1 MQTAN
6 FWPDDELSSTAK
18 PSISALAAPPVCAQ
32 PAQGSLPAAVEAAV
46 WRGDQLGSPVNAV
59 LSSGFAALDAELPG
73 GGWPC
78 GALTEILTAQF
89 SILEWRLLAP
99 ALSQVG
105 QVGRGDRGAQTIVV
119 VGPPKA
125 PHVPGLRHDGI
136 DDRQLVW
143 IKADTPA
150 ERLWSTEQL
159 IKSNAFGALI
169 AWLPQVRQEQIRR
182 LQVLSAHCQGPVF
195 LCRPVSVASES
206 SAAPLRV
213 HARVGMD
220 WELHVEIL
228 KRKGPP
234 LAEILRLESMPGG
247 LKAVIT
253 PRLRYPSRLL
263 SRETDDVV
271 VSAPAPARRRL
282 TVPH

>member
-1 MQTAN
+1 MHTLSL
-6 FWPDDELSSTAK
+6 WPDDDLSS
-18 PSISALAAPPVCAQ
+18 PVMPPIPALAAQPACAP
-32 PAQGSLPAAVEAAV
+32 PAQGRLPAAVEAVV
-46 WRGDQLGSPVNAV
+46 WRGNQLGSAVNEV
-59 LSSGFAALDAELPG
+59 LSSGFASLDAELPG

-78 GALTEILTAQF
+78 GSLTEILAAQF
-89 SILEWRLLAP
+89 SILEWRLLSP
-99 ALSQVG
+99 ALRRVCQA
-105 QVGRGDRGAQTIVV
+105 GRSIVV

-125 PHVPGLRHDGI
+125 PHVPGLRHEGI
-136 DDRQLVW
+136 DDRHLVW
-143 IKADTPA
+143 IKAEAPA

-169 AWLPQVRQEQIRR
+169 AWLPQVRSEQIRR
-182 LQVLSAHCQGPVF
+182 LQVLSAHCHGPVF
-195 LCRPVSVASES
+195 LCRPISVASES

-213 HARVGMD
+213 HARVGVD

-234 LAEILRLESMPGG
+234 LAETLRLESMPGG

-253 PRLRYPSRLL
+253 PRLRYPSRLV

-271 VSAPAPARRRL
+271 VSAPAPTRRRH
-282 TVPH
+282 TIPH

>member
-1 MQTAN
+1 MHTLSL
-6 FWPDDELSSTAK
+6 WPNDDLSS
-18 PSISALAAPPVCAQ
+18 PVMPPNPALAAPPACAP
-32 PAQGSLPAAVEAAV
+32 PAQGRLPAAVEAVV
-46 WRGDQLGSPVNAV
+46 WRGNQLGSAVNEV
-59 LSSGFAALDAELPG
+59 LSSGFASLDAELPG

-78 GALTEILTAQF
+78 GALTEILAAQF

-99 ALSQVG
+99 ALRRVCQA
-105 QVGRGDRGAQTIVV
+105 GRSVVV

-125 PHVPGLRHDGI
+125 PHMPGLRHEGI
-136 DDRQLVW
+136 DDRHLVW
-143 IKADTPA
+143 IKAEAPA

-169 AWLPQVRQEQIRR
+169 AWLPQVRSEQIRR
-182 LQVLSAHCQGPVF
+182 LQVLSAHCHGPVF
-195 LCRPVSVASES
+195 LCRPISVASES
-206 SAAPLRV
+206 SAAPLRI
-213 HARVGMD
+213 HARVGVD

-234 LAEILRLESMPGG
+234 LAETLRLESMPGG

-253 PRLRYPSRLL
+253 PRLRYPSRLV

-271 VSAPAPARRRL
+271 VSAPAPTRRRH
-282 TVPH
+282 TIPH

>member
-1 MQTAN
+1 MHTASL
-6 FWPDDELSSTAK
+6 WSDDELSSSAT
-18 PSISALAAPPVCAQ
+18 PPNPTLSALPACAR
-32 PAQGSLPAAVEAAV
+32 PAQGLLPAAVEAVV
-46 WRGDQLGSPVNAV
+46 WRGNELGSAVNDV
-59 LSSGFAALDAELPG
+59 LASGFASLDAELPG

-99 ALSQVG
+99 ALRRVCQA
-105 QVGRGDRGAQTIVV
+105 GRSIVV

-125 PHVPGLRHDGI
+125 PHVPGLRHEGL
-136 DDRQLVW
+136 DDRHLVW
-143 IKADTPA
+143 IKADAPA

-169 AWLPQVRQEQIRR
+169 AWLPQVRSEQIRR
-182 LQVLSAHCQGPVF
+182 LQVLSAQCQGPVF

-206 SAAPLRV
+206 SAAPLRL

-220 WELHVEIL
+220 WELNVEIL

-234 LAEILRLESMPGG
+234 LAEVLHLESMPGG
-247 LKAVIT
+247 LKSVIT
-253 PRLRYPSRLL
+253 PRLRYPSRLV

-271 VSAPAPARRRL
+271 VSAPAPARRRH
-282 TVPH
+282 TIPH

>member
-1 MQTAN
+1 MPTAKL
-6 FWPDDELSSTAK
+6 WPDDELSS
-18 PSISALAAPPVCAQ
+18 SAAPPIVASAAPPVCAR
-32 PAQGSLPAAVEAAV
+32 PAQGSRPSLLSLPAAVEAAI
-46 WRGDQLGSPVNAV
+46 WRGDQLGSSVNAV
-59 LSSGFAALDAELPG
+59 LASGFAALDAVLPG

-78 GALTEILTAQF
+78 GALTEVLSAQF

-99 ALSQVG
+99 ALRQVC
-105 QVGRGDRGAQTIVV
+105 QAGRSVVV

-125 PHVPGLRHDGI
+125 PHVPGLRHEGI

-169 AWLPQVRQEQIRR
+169 AWLPQIRQEQIRR
-182 LQVLSAHCQGPVF
+182 LQVLSSYGEAPVF
-195 LCRPVSVASES
+195 LCRPLSVASQA

-234 LAEILRLESMPGG
+234 LAEILRLPSMPGG
-247 LKAVIT
+247 LMTVIT
-253 PRLRYPSRLL
+253 PRLRHPSRLL

-271 VSAPAPARRRL
+271 VSAPAPARRRRAI
-282 TVPH
+282 PH

>member
-1 MQTAN
+1 MHTASL
-6 FWPDDELSSTAK
+6 WPEDDLSSPVT
-18 PSISALAAPPVCAQ
+18 PSTPASFAPPACLR
-32 PAQGSLPAAVEAAV
+32 PEQGLLPAAVEAVV
-46 WRGDQLGSPVNAV
+46 WRGNQLGSAVNEV
-59 LSSGFAALDAELPG
+59 LSSGFASLDAELPG

-78 GALTEILTAQF
+78 GSLTEILAAQF

-99 ALSQVG
+99 ALRQISQVS
-105 QVGRGDRGAQTIVV
+105 QVSQAGRSIVI

-125 PHVPGLRHDGI
+125 PHVAGLRHEGL
-136 DDRQLVW
+136 DDRHLVW
-143 IKADTPA
+143 IKAEAPA

-169 AWLPQVRQEQIRR
+169 AWLPQVRSEQIRR
-182 LQVLSAHCQGPVF
+182 LQVLSSHCQGPVF

-206 SAAPLRV
+206 SAAPLRI
-213 HARVGMD
+213 HARIGMD

-234 LAEILRLESMPGG
+234 LAETLRLESMPGG

-253 PRLRYPSRLL
+253 PRLRYPSRLV
-263 SRETDDVV
+263 SRDTDDVV

-282 TVPH
+282 TISH

>member
-1 MQTAN
+1 MQTASL
-6 FWPDDELSSTAK
+6 WPNDDLSSPVMPPT
-18 PSISALAAPPVCAQ
+18 PLPALPPACAR
-32 PAQGSLPAAVEAAV
+32 PVPGPVLGSLPAAVEAVV
-46 WRGDQLGSPVNAV
+46 WRGNQLGSAVNDV
-59 LSSGFAALDAELPG
+59 LSSGYALLDAELPG

-78 GALTEILTAQF
+78 GALTEILAAQF
-89 SILEWRLLAP
+89 STLEWRLLTP
-99 ALSQVG
+99 ALRQVC
-105 QVGRGDRGAQTIVV
+105 QAGRSIVV

-125 PHVPGLRHDGI
+125 PHVPGLRHEGI
-136 DDRQLVW
+136 DDRHLVW
-143 IKADTPA
+143 IKAEAPA

-169 AWLPQVRQEQIRR
+169 AWLPQVRSEQIRR
-182 LQVLSAHCQGPVF
+182 LQVLSAHCRGPVF
-195 LCRPVSVASES
+195 LCRPVAVASES
-206 SAAPLRV
+206 SAAPLRI

-234 LAEILRLESMPGG
+234 LAETLRLESMPGG
-247 LKAVIT
+247 LRSVIT
-253 PRLRYPSRLL
+253 PRLRYPSRLV

-282 TVPH
+282 TIPH

>member
-1 MQTAN
+1 MHTAN
-6 FWPDDELSSTAK
+6 LWPDDELSSTAK
-18 PSISALAAPPVCAQ
+18 PSISAMAAPPVCAR
-32 PAQGSLPAAVEAAV
+32 PAQGLLPAAVEAAV